1 LEEAAVQ
8 SHSRLGAVN
17 AAIVAVYFT
26 LVWGGDA
33 LRFLR
38 SPFHGFDERVH
49 ATAAAYFRAL
59 LDCGLEGLIRISNAL
74 ATIKFLVAAGF
85 LAYLIEFL
93 RASATGRA
101 PNQETLDYVL
111 LGAVSALMLWAW
123 PALRSAQPDLIRLL
137 ATEFLLLIGALIV
150 IYIERQ
156 FAAQSAA
163 PVLAAVEPVPL
174 AL

>member
-1 LEEAAVQ
+1 VQ
-8 SHSRLGAVN
+8 PHSRLGAVN

-26 LVWGGDA
+26 LVWGADA

-38 SPFHGFDERVH
+38 SPFHGFEERVH

-59 LDCGLEGLIRISNAL
+59 FDCGLDGLIRISNAL

-123 PALRSAQPDLIRLL
+123 PALRSGEPDLIRLL

-156 FAAQSAA
+156 FVAEESAA
-163 PVLAAVEPVPL
+163 PVHAAVEPVPL